1 MSVSFEDG
9 VIHLAGDA
17 AVEDAE
23 ALLSLLHAHEDVPV
37 DLSRCGR
44 LHAAPFQVL
53 LALRPAIVGEPT
65 DLFARDHLLPIL
77 LNDLPERAP
86 AG

>member
-9 VIHLAGDA
+9 VVRIAGDA
-17 AVEDAE
+17 AVEEAE
-23 ALLSLLHAHEDVPV
+23 TLLSLLAAHAAPV

-44 LHAAPFQVL
+44 LHAAVFQVL
-53 LALRPAIVGEPT
+53 LALRPTLVGKPL
-65 DLFARDHLLPIL
+65 DPFASEHLLPML
-77 LNDLPERAP
+77 SNNLPERGP